1 MHTGSENVRFIQGKR
16 FVPRT
21 LNLSPAFLRDHASEG
36 SVSPPHDHYPVRKRR
51 SIKAQ
56 FFSPPHRYLPVDW
69 DKSRF
74 VPRVNYKLSSR
85 WVKVGKNL
93 PQGRGI
99 LPLRGCL
106 PRNED
111 SKNTRAQRILQNIS
125 RPYRVISQWIGIS
138 SDLFHK

>member
-1 MHTGSENVRFIQGKR
+1 MHTGSEDVRFIQGKR

-74 VPRVNYKLSSR
+74 VPRVNYKLSSP
-85 WVKVGKNL
+85 WGKVGKNL
-93 PQGRGI
+93 P
-99 LPLRGCL
+99 
-106 PRNED
+106 
-111 SKNTRAQRILQNIS
+111 
-125 RPYRVISQWIGIS
+125 
-138 SDLFHK
+138 